1 VLAVLAVAGCGGGN
15 ERAAKP
21 GATPA
26 PKPAASPE
34 QFAER
39 FERLTSVKLDPVP
52 DPFGVR
58 MDQPGEPDLGYR
70 FSGYTYYWTGDESD
84 RELRRDGALVL
95 PAAADELGDPNTAN
109 TIFPM
114 PEDFVPGGVNV
125 GTRAGEC
132 EVPRIGRRIRT
143 MLLATVRSE
152 TPRAKGRV
160 AGLAERQV
168 LLADCGPAGV
178 WALLSW
184 VARGGPKGPTIFVDE
199 FELRG
204 GTWHGSPEGRRP
216 GCGLPDAAAAAWQ
229 IDISHCDRSG
239 AGGPPGDIS

>member
-1 VLAVLAVAGCGGGN
+1 MNSPAVILASSTAHGRGYIGRREAVGTDRGGAGSARG
-15 ERAAKP
+15 R
-21 GATPA
+21 
-26 PKPAASPE
+26 
-34 QFAER
+34 R
-39 FERLTSVKLDPVP
+39 
-52 DPFGVR
+52 
-58 MDQPGEPDLGYR
+58 
-70 FSGYTYYWTGDESD
+70 
-84 RELRRDGALVL
+84 LRRRGSGPPIGGTTRRLY
-95 PAAADELGDPNTAN
+95 TAN

-160 AGLAERQV
+160 AGLADRQI
-168 LLADCGPAGV
+168 LLADCGPEGV

-204 GTWHGSPEGRRP
+204 NTWHGSPEGRRP